1 LLEVN
6 AGSNISPLNFG
17 FAPAVSV
24 TNMRHTFNADI
35 PVVACELV
43 NTILLINEPFAPAV
57 KRVTSA
63 PDPSLD
69 VLAAAMVALAQLG
82 VNVKMGDVFAAII

>member
-1 LLEVN
+1 
-6 AGSNISPLNFG
+6 
-17 FAPAVSV
+17 
-24 TNMRHTFNADI
+24 
-35 PVVACELV
+35 V